1 MGVLAPRGQAPESCP
16 RPDPAAGAHEELHH
30 PVVLGLQ
37 IPRAR
42 LVGRSASGGPARCSS
57 PVMTLNTN
65 DEETMRK
72 YAVALEPATVA
83 RMREESRRV
92 AAREGRDLTWVG
104 LLREVVD
111 GFLAGVGRDEP
122 IAGAANGG
130 GR

>member
-1 MGVLAPRGQAPESCP
+1 
-16 RPDPAAGAHEELHH
+16 
-30 PVVLGLQ
+30 
-37 IPRAR
+37 
-42 LVGRSASGGPARCSS
+42 
-57 PVMTLNTN
+57 
-65 DEETMRK
+65 MRK

-111 GFLAGVGRDEP
+111 GFLAGVRRDELL
-122 IAGAANGG
+122 AGRVNGG